1 MRNRFW
7 VGLGLS
13 TCLTTPAAAE
23 SWYQIASTDDSIE
36 FADAD
41 SLRNSHGITGLTIF
55 RGLDSA
61 VNPYVKVGVELN
73 CGGNQFRLTSVQN
86 FGPSKEYL
94 SADPTESAWSAIT
107 ANTIG
112 EAVKQFACDGLLRS
126 TPVSDPFAAAEEY
139 FYYYYAF

>member
-41 SLRNSHGITGLTIF
+41 SLSHDHGVTGLTIF
-55 RGLDSA
+55 RGLDST

-73 CGGNQFRLTSVQN
+73 CGSNQFRLTSVQN

-126 TPVSDPFAAAEEY
+126 TPVSDPAAEEY
-139 FYYYYAF
+139 FYYYYY